1 MTRLKA
7 KPKRPR
13 PPTVA
18 DIITRLYTVHS
29 HILDQLVRLEAQ
41 GVLLMPVLADIQAK
55 IATLTAAVAANTQVD
70 GSIVTLLQG
79 LTAMIASLK
88 EQLAAAIATGSDPAA
103 LQAVLDGLSA
113 AETSIAA
120 NTQKLAD
127 AAVANTPA

>member
-1 MTRLKA
+1 MKA

-18 DIITRLYTVHS
+18 DIITRLYTVHA
-29 HILDQLVRLEAQ
+29 HILDHLTRLEAQ

-55 IATLTAAVAANTQVD
+55 IATLTTAVAANTQVD

-79 LTAMIASLK
+79 LTAMIAALK
-88 EQLAAAIATGSDPAA
+88 QQLADAIAGGNDPAA
-103 LQAVLDGLSA
+103 IQAVLDGLSA

-127 AAVANTPA
+127 AAVQNTPT